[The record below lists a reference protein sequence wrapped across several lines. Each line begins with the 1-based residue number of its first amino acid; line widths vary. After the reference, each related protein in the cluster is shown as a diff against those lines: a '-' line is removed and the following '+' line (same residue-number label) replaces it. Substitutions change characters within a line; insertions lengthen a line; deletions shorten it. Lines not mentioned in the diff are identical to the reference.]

1 MVGCVAEDL
10 LTGEDGP
17 MIASKDTVTRQSK
30 HLCRRVLPS
39 YLDFSFLISP
49 HYLHFLSLDATGSVA
64 NYRSGPEQRGTS
76 RTVSHVLT
84 IIM

>member
-30 HLCRRVLPS
+30 HLCRRVLPR
-39 YLDFSFLISP
+39 FFLPNLSS
-49 HYLHFLSLDATGSVA
+49 YLHFLSLDATGSVA
-64 NYRSGPEQRGTS
+64 NYRSGPDQRGIS
-76 RTVSHVLT
+76 RMVVPHVQT